1 MLDKVFFKKLNREA
15 KSPTRANDSDAGADV
30 YYCGEERVEIWPQ
43 KTVLLGTGLQIA
55 TPHGYVCEVKNR
67 SGMAY
72 KNQLLVGA
80 CVIDSGYSGE
90 VKINLHNV
98 SSELRV
104 VNPGDKIA
112 QLIFY
117 QVGLPSFNE
126 LSEEEDLYSQTDTS
140 SNRAANGFGS
150 TGNK

>member
-1 MLDKVFFKKLNREA
+1 MLDKVFFKKLNKEA
-15 KSPTRANDSDAGADV
+15 KAPTRANGSDAGADV
-30 YYCGEERVEIWPQ
+30 YYCGNEKIEILPNR
-43 KTVLLGTGLQIA
+43 TALLGTGLQIA

-90 VKINLHNV
+90 VMINLHNV
-98 SSELRV
+98 GSEVRV

-117 QVGLPSFNE
+117 QVGLPLFNE
-126 LSEEEDLYSQTDTS
+126 LTEEEELYSQTDTS